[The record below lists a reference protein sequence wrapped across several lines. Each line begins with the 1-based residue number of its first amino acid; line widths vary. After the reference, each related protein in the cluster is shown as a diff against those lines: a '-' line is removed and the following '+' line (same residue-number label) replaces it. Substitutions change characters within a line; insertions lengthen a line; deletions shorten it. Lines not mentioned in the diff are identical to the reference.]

1 VTLHSPLASPKA
13 TLEKLAQEGINIRK
27 SLGQHFLID
36 DGVIGRILRLA
47 APEAGDVV
55 LEVGP
60 GIGTLTEALLRRGA
74 AVIAVEKDERLLPP
88 LSDIQA
94 RYPDHLILI
103 HADALDLLAW
113 DRGICDRGIC
123 DRGTYN
129 LSRQNVVAYCHSFD
143 VTDYTSPCHICHT
156 PSPCPTRLIANLP
169 YAVAAT
175 VVLDCFQRLPTI
187 QSATVMVQ
195 KEVAERMAAEPG
207 SKDYGAY
214 TVKLQLLAQP
224 GAHFTVS
231 PTSFLPPPRVSS
243 AVIRFDRR
251 ADQPSTAELNA
262 CSFVADAAFAERR
275 KTIRN
280 SMRSYFAAHGL
291 DPAQVDAL
299 LTAAAIPP
307 TVRGETLPVET
318 FRHLARHFATS

>member
-13 TLEKLAQEGINIRK
+13 TIERLAREGISLRK

-47 APEAGDVV
+47 APQADDVV

-74 AVIAVEKDERLLPP
+74 TVVAVEKDERLLP
-88 LSDIQA
+88 LLAELRS
-94 RYPDHLILI
+94 RYPDRLTLI
-103 HADALDLLAW
+103 HADALDL
-113 DRGICDRGIC
+113 
-123 DRGTYN
+123 
-129 LSRQNVVAYCHSFD
+129 CHP
-143 VTDYTSPCHICHT
+143 VPLCHH
-156 PSPCPTRLIANLP
+156 SPTRLIANLP

-195 KEVAERMAAEPG
+195 REVAARMAAEPG

-214 TVKLQLLAQP
+214 TVKLQLLALP
-224 GAHFTVS
+224 GARFTVS
-231 PTSFLPPPRVSS
+231 PTSFLPPPRVDST
-243 AVIRFDRR
+243 VIRLDRR
-251 ADQPSTAELNA
+251 AAQPSDAELSA
-262 CSFVADAAFAERR
+262 CFTVADAAFAERR

-280 SMRSYFAAHGL
+280 SMRSHFAAHGL

-299 LTAAAIPP
+299 LADAAIPP
-307 TVRGETLPVET
+307 TVRGETLSVET
-318 FRHLARHFATS
+318 FRRLAHHFATS